1 MPNVLS
7 FPDRARGFVRER
19 LTEARQAM
27 QMSRAELAREV
38 NMTGQAIGYYE
49 SGERKPDMDLLLKIA
64 AVLNQPVTFFLHSPV
79 VTEPRQN
86 VRFFRSVGPKSN
98 KINLALDVR
107 TRWLWEMVQFI
118 IRYVPLPKPNF
129 PNVPPPKAANGY
141 SLEEIEAIATA
152 TRRHWGLGD
161 GPIANV
167 TALLETHG
175 AIVCRLEIGSQ
186 KIDSFSCW
194 IDGRPYIFLGSDKG
208 SYARSRFDAAH
219 ELLHLILHA
228 DISQEDLEN
237 KRVRDRIERE
247 ANWFAGAFLLPR
259 QSLFSEFYSTRS
271 NHLLG
276 LKRRWGVSMQA
287 IAHRCYL
294 IGAIDEGAY
303 IAFRKQMSAKGQ
315 LSNEQ
320 LDDTTPLE
328 QPKLLLK
335 AWKIL
340 VEKNIIQDNGLEDHI
355 GFSLDMVSQFCD
367 ALPKEFVPEEPETVN
382 LFSRLRHN
390 DGDA

>member
-1 MPNVLS
+1 MPNVLA
-7 FPDRARGFVRER
+7 FPDRARGFVPER

-38 NMTGQAIGYYE
+38 EITGQAIGYYE
-49 SGERKPDMDLLLKIA
+49 SGERKPDMDLLLRIA
-64 AVLNQPVTFFLHSPV
+64 AILKQPVTFFLHSPV
-79 VTEPRQN
+79 AKETKAN
-86 VRFFRSVGPKSN
+86 ARFFRSVGPKSN

-118 IRYVPLPKPNF
+118 VRYVPLPKPNF
-129 PNVPPPKAANGY
+129 PAVPAPKAANGY
-141 SLEEIEAIATA
+141 SLDEIETIATA

-175 AIVCRLEIGSQ
+175 AIVSRLEIGSE

-219 ELLHLILHA
+219 ELLHLILHS

-237 KRVRDRIERE
+237 KRVRDRVERE

-259 QSLFSEFYSTRS
+259 QTLFSEFYSTRA

-287 IAHRCYL
+287 IAHRCKT
-294 IGAIDEGAY
+294 IGAIDEGDY
-303 IAFRKQMSAKGQ
+303 IAFRKQLSAKGE
-315 LSNEQ
+315 LSNE
-320 LDDTTPLE
+320 
-328 QPKLLLK
+328 
-335 AWKIL
+335 
-340 VEKNIIQDNGLEDHI
+340 
-355 GFSLDMVSQFCD
+355 
-367 ALPKEFVPEEPETVN
+367 
-382 LFSRLRHN
+382 
-390 DGDA
+390 